1 MRCGCPICPDCRP
14 NKPCALCSGSCVVC
28 RGIVPPG
35 MLAAAPE
42 PEPEP
47 VAEGAL
53 AGGTSTGR
61 PMTMLQ
67 RATAYW
73 RSDS

>member
-1 MRCGCPICPDCRP
+1 M
-14 NKPCALCSGSCVVC
+14 VC

-47 VAEGAL
+47 EPAAEGAL

-73 RSDS
+73 RTDS